1 MGPFVFKGILTEMI
15 WKTGGTKIWICT
27 NLLLLVNTNVAFTI
41 FIYYSY
47 LHICDLFQTL
57 FTSKFV
63 QIHCWVEFS
72 ILVEHYPKT
81 NLIEF
86 SQNQTGCPQGKPHH
100 RLTRLR
106 CYDANYFVIRIHV
119 RDSIIC
125 TINKYAKLASLFDSV
140 WTNNVLVALAELR
153 QYIKVIREYY
163 GGRCF

>member
-27 NLLLLVNTNVAFTI
+27 NLLLLVNTIVAFTI

-47 LHICDLFQTL
+47 LRICDLFQTL

-72 ILVEHYPKT
+72 ILVEHYPKA

-153 QYIKVIREYY
+153 QCIKVIREYY

>member
-1 MGPFVFKGILTEMI
+1 MI
-15 WKTGGTKIWICT
+15 WKPVGTKKWICT
-27 NLLLLVNTNVAFTI
+27 NLLLVNTNVASTI
-41 FIYYSY
+41 FMYYSY
-47 LHICDLFQTL
+47 LRICDLFETL
-57 FTSKFV
+57 FRSKFV
-63 QIHCWVEFS
+63 RIHFFVQWKGVEFS
-72 ILVEHYPKT
+72 ILVEQYPKT

-125 TINKYAKLASLFDSV
+125 IINKYAKLASLFDSV

-153 QYIKVIREYY
+153 QWIKVIREYY

>member
-1 MGPFVFKGILTEMI
+1 MI
-15 WKTGGTKIWICT
+15 WKTVGTKMD
-27 NLLLLVNTNVAFTI
+27 LHKLVAPCKYKCGI
-41 FIYYSY
+41 YILIYYSY
-47 LHICDLFQTL
+47 LRICDLFETL
-57 FTSKFV
+57 FRSKFV
-63 QIHCWVEFS
+63 QIHFLVQYKGVEFS

-140 WTNNVLVALAELR
+140 WTNNGLVALAELR
-153 QYIKVIREYY
+153 QCIKVIREYY

>member
-27 NLLLLVNTNVAFTI
+27 NLLLLVNTIVAFTI

-47 LHICDLFQTL
+47 LRICDLFQTL

-72 ILVEHYPKT
+72 ILVEHYPKA

-125 TINKYAKLASLFDSV
+125 TVNKYAKLASLFDSV
-140 WTNNVLVALAELR
+140 WTNNVFSCTR
-153 QYIKVIREYY
+153 WIKAVY
-163 GGRCF
+163 

>member
-47 LHICDLFQTL
+47 LRICDLFQTL

-72 ILVEHYPKT
+72 ILVKHYPKT

-140 WTNNVLVALAELR
+140 WTNNGLVALAELR
-153 QYIKVIREYY
+153 QCIKVIREYY

>member
-27 NLLLLVNTNVAFTI
+27 NLLLLVNTIVAFTI
-41 FIYYSY
+41 FIYYSD
-47 LHICDLFQTL
+47 LRICDLFQTL

-72 ILVEHYPKT
+72 ILVEHYPKA

-106 CYDANYFVIRIHV
+106 CYDENYFVIRIHV

>member
-47 LHICDLFQTL
+47 LRICDLFQTL

-86 SQNQTGCPQGKPHH
+86 SQNQTGCPQGKPHY

-106 CYDANYFVIRIHV
+106 CYDANYFVIPIHV

-153 QYIKVIREYY
+153 QCIKVIREYY

>member
-27 NLLLLVNTNVAFTI
+27 NLLLLVNTIVAFTI

-47 LHICDLFQTL
+47 LRICDLFQTL

>member
-27 NLLLLVNTNVAFTI
+27 NLLLLVNTIVAFTI

-47 LHICDLFQTL
+47 LRICDLFQTL

-72 ILVEHYPKT
+72 ILVEHYPKA

-125 TINKYAKLASLFDSV
+125 TVNKYAKLASLFDSV

-153 QYIKVIREYY
+153 QFIKVIREYY

>member
-47 LHICDLFQTL
+47 LRICDLFQTL

-125 TINKYAKLASLFDSV
+125 TVNKYAKLASLFDSV

>member
-1 MGPFVFKGILTEMI
+1 MI
-15 WKTGGTKIWICT
+15 WKTVGTKMD
-27 NLLLLVNTNVAFTI
+27 LHKLVAPCKYKCGI
-41 FIYYSY
+41 YILIYYSY
-47 LHICDLFQTL
+47 LRICDLFETL
-57 FTSKFV
+57 FRSKFV
-63 QIHCWVEFS
+63 QIHFFVQYKGVEFS

-106 CYDANYFVIRIHV
+106 CFDANYFVIRIHV

-153 QYIKVIREYY
+153 QCIKVIREYY

>member
-27 NLLLLVNTNVAFTI
+27 NLLLLVNTIVAFTI

-47 LHICDLFQTL
+47 LRICDLFQTL

-72 ILVEHYPKT
+72 ILVEHYPKA

-125 TINKYAKLASLFDSV
+125 TVNKYAKLASLFDSV